1 MKPFERLWPR
11 GGPAE
16 SRDVLDSTRTEL
28 VKVKEAFDEHDFAEC
43 VTLSGKQVR
52 EPVGRQVRAG
62 GAAQVEV
69 ATVGCRVAKR
79 PHPEGADPAVAVS
92 PGAAESARPAGVGE
106 DAGLGDFFL
115 PVAGLLEQAA
125 CLSWSRDDA
134 ETRVG
139 DRFIG
144 EAAALE
150 VPAGLGAAFADELEA
165 AEAKEIAYHVCAPVG

>member
-11 GGPAE
+11 GSPAE

-28 VKVKEAFDEHDFAEC
+28 VKVEEAFDEHDFAEC

-62 GAAQVEV
+62 GAAEVEV
-69 ATVGCRVAKR
+69 AAVGGCRIFKR
-79 PHPEGADPAVAVS
+79 PRPEGADLAVAVL

-115 PVAGLLEQAA
+115 PVAGPIEQAA
-125 CLSWSRDDA
+125 CLPRSRDDA
-134 ETRVG
+134 ETRVR

-150 VPAGLGAAFADELEA
+150 VPAGLGAAFADE
-165 AEAKEIAYHVCAPVG
+165 